1 MQGSRSNNPDIR
13 WVAAGLLG
21 TLLLAGLAIVVLF
34 HRTPHHACS
43 PSEGAS
49 QSESGSSRNENAAE
63 RFRSMDLSANLSTS
77 AVTPVTSPL
86 IEQRLLKYM
95 V

>member
-13 WVAAGLLG
+13 WVVAGLLG

-34 HRTPHHACS
+34 HRTSHHDCS

-63 RFRSMDLSANLSTS
+63 RFRSLDLSANLSTS
-77 AVTPVTSPL
+77 AVTPVTLPL
-86 IEQRLLKYM
+86 IEQGLLKYM